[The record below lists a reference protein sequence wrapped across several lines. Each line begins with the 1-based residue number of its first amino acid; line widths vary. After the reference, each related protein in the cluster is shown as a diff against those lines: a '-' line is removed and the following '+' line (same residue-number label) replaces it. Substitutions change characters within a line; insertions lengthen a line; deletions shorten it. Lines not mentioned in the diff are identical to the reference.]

1 MTKYIFVMLEIFKEA
16 GAELSM
22 RDLISLL
29 INNNEK
35 ITLVAYKLP
44 YALENLDFEFHK
56 INKRSPL
63 LLTYLSL
70 FINILRIKGD
80 IIISKS
86 LGFIIFPIWLASRI
100 SRKKFVFCISSD
112 FDLEKQKTIKMKIGQ
127 FAALKAD
134 LIFYQK
140 QEQKEVLEN
149 VWNKGKISF
158 LGRVTI

>member
-1 MTKYIFVMLEIFKEA
+1 MTKYIFVMLEIYKEA

-29 INNNEK
+29 IDKKEN
-35 ITLVAYKLP
+35 IALVAYKLP
-44 YALENLDFEFHK
+44 YVFEKLKIEFYK

-70 FINILRIKGD
+70 FIAILRIKGD
-80 IIISKS
+80 VVISKS

-112 FDLEKQKTIKMKIGQ
+112 FDLEKQKSIKMKMGQ
-127 FAALKAD
+127 FAAFRAD

-140 QEQKEVLEN
+140 YEQKEVLEN
-149 VWNKGKISF
+149 VWNKEKISF
-158 LGRVTI
+158 LGRVVI